1 MAAKK
6 AMLLWGRF
14 LKIYLLK
21 FCDIWQNFYFYRI
34 LNNENFKMAV
44 EQMNF
49 GTHWII
55 TVQLYYWLSKTHLL
69 KFGHISFKW

>member
-1 MAAKK
+1 MAVKK
-6 AMLLWGRF
+6 AMVHWRRF

-44 EQMNF
+44 EQTNWM
-49 GTHWII
+49 T
-55 TVQLYYWLSKTHLL
+55 TVQFTIDYLKSCLL
-69 KFGHISFKW
+69 QFRQISFKW